1 MKPIFQRALFVLML
15 LLSSTLPSRAQDWWS
30 LSEKD
35 FVARYGNLATGTQLQ
50 QSQFAWMLF
59 GRVNQQIAFGG
70 DQKKYSQWELWPS
83 DLDTFSPNAPAFVAA
98 NKVRVVPHLQVSQ
111 LALVLPKVRAL
122 AGPLPAN
129 EEVTRN
135 QLAHDYIIGRG
146 LNTLAGIS
154 KYFATPDN
162 EVDFPVGS
170 IQIKAAWRRSLLP
183 DSYQVAGYSLT
194 ALHIVIKVSPR
205 PRDAFNDNAPSWF
218 WTTFELKSN
227 DGLAAAQRFNTYGD
241 VLPPDQVAALLRQA
255 GLGGTALVNYV
266 SDGQQI
272 QFFDAAHQGIVLG
285 NSKIE
290 GFLAEPGGPPEQWT
304 NWPSSCHSC
313 HAQASALRID
323 DTADLSGFSTPVG
336 ALTGS
341 DLPPAGY
348 QSLDFVWAFRH
359 AR

>member
-1 MKPIFQRALFVLML
+1 MRFIQRFLFVSAFVML
-15 LLSSTLPSRAQDWWS
+15 PTLPSAAQDWLS
-30 LSEKD
+30 LPDKD
-35 FVARYGNLATGTQLQ
+35 FVTRYGNLATGSQAQ

-59 GRVNQQIAFGG
+59 GRVNQQVVFSG

-98 NKVRVVPHLQVSQ
+98 NKIRLVPHLQVSQ
-111 LALVLPKVRAL
+111 LALALPKARAL

-135 QLAHDYIIGRG
+135 QLAHDYIRGHG

-154 KYFATPDN
+154 KYFATPGN

-170 IQIKAAWRRSLLP
+170 IEIKAAWRRSLLS
-183 DSYQVAGYSLT
+183 DAYQVAGYSLT

-205 PRDAFNDNAPSWF
+205 PRDAFRDNAPSWF

-241 VLPPDQVAALLRQA
+241 ALPPDQVATLLRQA

-266 SDGQQI
+266 SNGQQM
-272 QFFDAAHQGIVLG
+272 QFFDATHQGIVLG
-285 NSKIE
+285 NTKIE

-304 NWPSSCHSC
+304 SWPSSCHSC
-313 HAQASALRID
+313 HAQASARRVG
-323 DTADLSGFSTPVG
+323 DTVELLDFSTPVG

-348 QSLDFVWAFRH
+348 QSLDFVWAFRRAH
-359 AR
+359 